1 MCTKF
6 VGALSVYTPPL
17 REDKFIRSLCG
28 TLSFTLFGMLAVNL
42 FFPFF
47 FFVISSCQPR
57 NSPSIKNACFHFPSF
72 IYGSKYGS
80 SLFFRWL
87 NCGIKRFHGQVL
99 SEIYGEALIPKW
111 LYFCFRTLCREGHTP
126 SLFSVVTSVELK
138 FGCGKMPRAS
148 LIAQLIKNP
157 PAMQETL
164 VLFLGR
170 EDPLEKE

>member
-1 MCTKF
+1 MEHCQSTHPPWEKTSLLDPF
-6 VGALSVYTPPL
+6 VGLWAL
-17 REDKFIRSLCG
+17 RSLECWQ
-28 TLSFTLFGMLAVNL
+28 SIYS
-42 FFPFF
+42 FPFF